1 MTHIRKVKLTTSGD
15 QIFESGVTL
24 VNSQMVMPSS
34 DPNEIAAVTR
44 SQSKQESDVGDENIR
59 SVTLSDETNPMLRNM
74 DMTKFK
80 EMQESDSSLPAL
92 WMNAKQNDSCDWIS
106 NYLLYERS
114 SKVDDPGLLL
124 LSEKLR
130 DEVLYLAL
138 DRLTSGHMGISKTIS
153 RIRQHF
159 GFKAWNK
166 LYESMYCHVLNVRR
180 LRGLT

>member
-1 MTHIRKVKLTTSGD
+1 
-15 QIFESGVTL
+15 
-24 VNSQMVMPSS
+24 
-34 DPNEIAAVTR
+34 
-44 SQSKQESDVGDENIR
+44 
-59 SVTLSDETNPMLRNM
+59 
-74 DMTKFK
+74 
-80 EMQESDSSLPAL
+80 MQESDSCLHAL
-92 WMNAKQNDSCDWIS
+92 WLKAKQYDSRYCIS
-106 NYLLYERS
+106 NDLPYERS
-114 SKVDDPGLLL
+114 RKVDDPGLLL